1 MFRMAADS
9 EDLHT
14 AAVWRK
20 LLSARGG
27 YEKLLLT
34 PLGGNLFRLENS
46 SLLTGA
52 FYRDVI
58 RATETECD
66 ALLFVEIT
74 ERSSLVTS
82 LWVLS
87 PELIQSDAVQAIL
100 KQVKDVGG
108 HWEHVLR
115 GWLFVHTPPMSAKE
129 IDEQIRPISALH
141 RHVVNEAHAAWLGQR
156 RSESPQTGRGGP
168 GVPTRLMRRR

>member
-9 EDLHT
+9 GDLHT
-14 AAVWRK
+14 AAVRRK

-58 RATETECD
+58 RATETEYD

-115 GWLFVHTPPMSAKE
+115 GWLWVHTPPMRAKE
-129 IDEQIRPISALH
+129 IDEQLRPISALH
-141 RHVVNEAHAAWLGQR
+141 RHVVKEAQAAWLGQR
-156 RSESPQTGRGGP
+156 RSESPQPGRGAP